1 MPDDTQP
8 DASVT
13 QKNGGKPT
21 LVPPSL
27 SPTVAARYGAGL
39 IALGLAAFL
48 VATMKMGSEF
58 SNSLG
63 FGALAGVVLTS
74 LTLVGLIV
82 LIQAAGLGDGNEALG
97 LPKGSVRAL
106 LALALAL
113 IFVAVSSW
121 TLGGM
126 NNIVSVNASAEK
138 VFSGQVASD
147 KLNDIYQHY
156 PSDKFVVFAEAAAQP
171 DQYSVKVLPRED
183 TQSIRDL
190 AKQIITITS
199 TVLVTVVGFYFG
211 SKGSSDA
218 AKTASDAVQAV
229 TASIVAAQNASSG
242 DTAQPGASTVD
253 DARKNAAAIST
264 MYSGVKA
271 KLELLGDKP
280 LDQIRLASQDSRAPQ
295 NAKDALNLAEK
306 AYQLM
311 QDRVASC
318 ATCTSRASQAITST
332 DSLSDA
338 NLASTNTKIKNLL
351 DLSTQSSHDF
361 DQAFDD
367 FVQARVTLLA
377 PLAT

>member
-8 DASVT
+8 DVSAT
-13 QKNGGKPT
+13 QKNGGKPPP
-21 LVPPSL
+21 VPPSL

-48 VATMKMGSEF
+48 VATIMMGSTF

-106 LALALAL
+106 LAFALAL

-126 NNIVSVNASAEK
+126 NNFVSVNASAEK
-138 VFSGQVASD
+138 VFSGQVTSE

-156 PSDKFVVFAEAAAQP
+156 PNDKFVVFAEAAAQP

-183 TQSIRDL
+183 TQSVRDL

-229 TASIVAAQNASSG
+229 TTSIVAAQKASP
-242 DTAQPGASTVD
+242 DDNAQPRASTAD

-264 MYSGVKA
+264 MSSGVKA

-280 LDQIRLASQDSRAPQ
+280 LDQIRLAAQDSSAPQ

-306 AYQLM
+306 SYQIM

-318 ATCTSRASQAITST
+318 ATCASQAQQAIAAADGLT
-332 DSLSDA
+332 DG
-338 NLASTNTKIKNLL
+338 NLAATNAKIQNLL
-351 DLSTQSSHDF
+351 DLATQASHDF
-361 DQAFDD
+361 EQAFGD
-367 FVQARVTLLA
+367 FLQARVTLFA
-377 PLAT
+377 PLAK